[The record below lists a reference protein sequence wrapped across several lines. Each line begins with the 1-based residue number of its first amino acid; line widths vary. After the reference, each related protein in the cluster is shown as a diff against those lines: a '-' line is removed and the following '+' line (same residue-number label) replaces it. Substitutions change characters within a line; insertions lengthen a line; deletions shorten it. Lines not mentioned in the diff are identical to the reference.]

1 MRIRIALA
9 TAAVMF
15 LSLGASA
22 QDWRYR
28 TYRDRD
34 DYRFGSAFNGQYNGQ
49 YYGRDRD
56 DRMFFRQ
63 GFEQGE
69 TCVETGRR
77 CNTDWVTRGMA
88 RDDRQ
93 AFERGFRAGAD
104 KARVE
109 HGWRRYPR

>member
-28 TYRDRD
+28 
-34 DYRFGSAFNGQYNGQ
+34 SN
-49 YYGRDRD
+49 YYGQGYYGQGRSYYGQDRD

-63 GFEQGE
+63 GFEQGQR
-69 TCVETGRR
+69 CVVEGRGCQTEWR
-77 CNTDWVTRGMA
+77 TRGMD
-88 RDDRQ
+88 RDDRM
-93 AFERGFRAGAD
+93 AFERGFRVGAGR
-104 KARVE
+104 ARVE
-109 HGWRRYPR
+109 HGWRGNAWE